1 MKYINITPRLLPM
14 ISFNSNALFGTKM
27 WANSKNIERVNKK
40 KKLLIN
46 FLLFKLQINPKK
58 DKKEK

>member
-40 KKLLIN
+40 KKIIDK
-46 FLLFKLQINPKK
+46 FFIIQITNKS
-58 DKKEK
+58 